1 MKEENIIK
9 DLCEFMDASPVNFL
23 AVDTVCGRLQD
34 AGFEELDMRAEWS
47 LKSGDRR
54 YVVKNGSAV
63 LDRKSTRL
71 NSSHWS

>member
-23 AVDTVCGRLQD
+23 AVDTVCGRLRD

-47 LKSGDRR
+47 LKSGDHR

-63 LDRKSTRL
+63 LAFIVGEGAPSA
-71 NSSHWS
+71 